1 VPVVTADRQRRAGE
15 PAGSLA
21 LAPRQAILV
30 AMTAALTSPTFVG
43 RTEELARLAAA
54 WDRAAAGTPTALL
67 VGGEA
72 GVGKT
77 RLVGE
82 LVAAVR
88 RAGGAVL
95 VGGCVELGG
104 EGVPFAPLIEAL
116 RSLARDLDEP
126 GLARMV
132 PDQARAELARLL
144 PELGPSPGPD
154 PVGSPGGPDPV
165 GSAPGSGAAGPTR
178 GPGAGAPEPHPPMG
192 GPPTGRVAA
201 TGTQG
206 ERLSTAPSG
215 AGATPS
221 GAGATPMGTG
231 ATGSDRLSTTP
242 GLWSEQGRLF
252 ELLLGLLERLGDER
266 PALLVVE
273 DLHWADRSTRD
284 LLAFL
289 HRNLRHG
296 RLLLVM
302 TYRSDELHR
311 RHPLRPFLAELDR
324 GRRVERLELER
335 FGPAEVAAQLAGIQ
349 GAPAPAELVERIHAR
364 SGGNAFFVEEL
375 AASAGA
381 DGDLPPSLRDTLLAR
396 IELLAE
402 PTQQVLRVAAAAG
415 ARVEHDLLAETAA
428 LGEAELLD
436 GLREAVSAHV
446 LLVDAGEGSYGFRH
460 ALVKEAVYAELL
472 PGERTRLHARFAAAL
487 AARDGAGDPGL
498 AAELAW
504 HWYAAHD
511 LERALPAAI
520 EAGKAAERAYAF
532 AEAQRQFERALEL
545 WERTAA
551 PPPEEVGLDK
561 AELLARAGEAAAN
574 TGASERAV
582 ALVRSALAEIDP
594 VRDPLRAAQL
604 TERLAFHLRIAGRP
618 GAFEAYQEAVR
629 LVPPGP
635 SEERARALAGLGQA
649 LMLRARFAE
658 AASLCEEAIA
668 VARAVGDR
676 QVEGHALNTLGTA
689 IVRLDKIDRGLAL
702 LEEARRL
709 AVELGAAKDEARAC
723 VNLSDILDDLGRLE
737 EAVAVAGAGME
748 VASATGLRRTFGAFL
763 AGNAAAS
770 LYHLGRWAET
780 VQLTDAY
787 LQLGSDEDL
796 NMVTLRQGR
805 AVLDAGRGDFASAL
819 AHVRA
824 ARRLSGDMF
833 IAVQY
838 PPVLAA
844 AEAEVAAWQGRLED
858 AAATVAGGLAALQG
872 PLTDLRA
879 CMLLA
884 LGLRVEAERV
894 ALAAARHDDDTVADA
909 RLVAE
914 ELLRWAQGTLDGSEV
929 AWKRAVLATCEAEAA
944 RVRGE
949 GDPEGWLAA
958 VAAWEEAGYPYHL
971 AVARWRAAEALL
983 ARRGDRNQA
992 GELLRQG
999 HATAAGIGAE
1009 PLRRE
1014 LERLA
1019 RLGRVELR
1027 REAAATERDGAPVGG
1042 SAPPPGAELGLTARE
1057 LEVLVL
1063 VAEGRSNRQVAEVLF
1078 ISRKTA
1084 SVHVSNIL
1092 AKLGV
1097 ASRVEAAAVAH
1108 RLGLL

>member
-21 LAPRQAILV
+21 WGPRQAILV

-67 VGGEA
+67 IGGEA

-88 RAGGAVL
+88 GAGGTAL

-132 PDQARAELARLL
+132 PGQARAELARLL
-144 PELGPSPGPD
+144 PELAPPSEPGRRPGP
-154 PVGSPGGPDPV
+154 
-165 GSAPGSGAAGPTR
+165 APGTAEAHSGT
-178 GPGAGAPEPHPPMG
+178 PEAHSAISEAHSSTPEAHSPVS

-201 TGTQG
+201 
-206 ERLSTAPSG
+206 S
-215 AGATPS
+215 
-221 GAGATPMGTG
+221 
-231 ATGSDRLSTTP
+231 ATGGDRLSTPP
-242 GLWSEQGRLF
+242 GPWSEQGRLF
-252 ELLLGLLERLGDER
+252 ELLLGLLERLSEER

-324 GRRVERLELER
+324 GRRVERLELAR

-349 GAPAPAELVERIHAR
+349 GAPAPTELVERIHAR

-446 LLVDAGEGSYGFRH
+446 LLVDADDGAYGFRH

-487 AARDGAGDPGL
+487 AARDGAADPGP

-551 PPPEEVGLDK
+551 PPHQGAGLDK
-561 AELLARAGEAAAN
+561 AELLTRAAEAAGN

-594 VRDPLRAAQL
+594 ARDPLRAAQL

-629 LVPPGP
+629 LVPLAP

-649 LMLRARFAE
+649 VMLRARFAE

-676 QVEGHALNTLGTA
+676 LVEGHALNSLGA
-689 IVRLDKIDRGLAL
+689 SIVRLDQVDRGLAL
-702 LEEARRL
+702 MEEARRL
-709 AVELGAAKDEARAC
+709 AAELGAAKDEARAC
-723 VNLSDILDDLGRLE
+723 VNLSDMLDDLGRLE
-737 EAVAVAGAGME
+737 ESVAVASAGME
-748 VASATGLRRTFGAFL
+748 VASAAGLRRTFGAFL

-787 LQLGSDEDL
+787 LQLGSDVDL
-796 NMVTLRQGR
+796 NSVTLRQSR

-824 ARRLSGDMF
+824 ARRLSGDIF

-858 AAATVAGGLAALQG
+858 AAATVAGALAALQG

-894 ALAAARHDDDTVADA
+894 ALAAVRHDDAAVADA

-914 ELLRWAQGTLDGSEV
+914 ELLRWARGTLDGSEV
-929 AWKRAVLATCEAEAA
+929 AWKRALLATCEAEAA
-944 RVRGE
+944 RARGD

-958 VAAWEEAGYPYHL
+958 VAAWDEAGYPYHL

-983 ARRGDRNQA
+983 SRRGDRHQA

-999 HATAAGIGAE
+999 HATASDIGAE

-1019 RLGRVELR
+1019 RLGRVELG
-1027 REAAATERDGAPVGG
+1027 REVTAGQGDGAPDGP
-1042 SAPPPGAELGLTARE
+1042 AAEPARPGAELGLTARE
-1057 LEVLVL
+1057 REVLVL
-1063 VAEGRSNRQVAEVLF
+1063 VAEGRSNRQVAEALF
-1078 ISRKTA
+1078 ISVKTA

>member
-1 VPVVTADRQRRAGE
+1 MPVVTADRQRRAGG

-21 LAPRQAILV
+21 WEPRQAILV

-67 VGGEA
+67 IGGEA

-88 RAGGAVL
+88 GTGGAVL

-132 PDQARAELARLL
+132 PGQARAELARLL
-144 PELGPSPGPD
+144 PELGP
-154 PVGSPGGPDPV
+154 GSV
-165 GSAPGSGAAGPTR
+165 
-178 GPGAGAPEPHPPMG
+178 
-192 GPPTGRVAA
+192 
-201 TGTQG
+201 
-206 ERLSTAPSG
+206 
-215 AGATPS
+215 
-221 GAGATPMGTG
+221 G
-231 ATGSDRLSTTP
+231 ATGGDRLSTPP
-242 GLWSEQGRLF
+242 GPWSEQGRLF
-252 ELLLGLLERLGDER
+252 ELLLGLLERLSEER
-266 PALLVVE
+266 PALLVIE

-324 GRRVERLELER
+324 GRRVERLELAR

-349 GAPAPAELVERIHAR
+349 GAPAPTDLVERIHAR

-402 PTQQVLRVAAAAG
+402 PTQQVLRVLSVAAAA
-415 ARVEHDLLAETAA
+415 VPDPLLAETAA

-446 LLVDAGEGSYGFRH
+446 LLVDADDGAYGFRH

-487 AARDGAGDPGL
+487 AARDGAADPGP

-545 WERTAA
+545 WERTSG
-551 PPPEEVGLDK
+551 PPPQGAGLDK
-561 AELLARAGEAAAN
+561 AELLARAAEAAGN

-594 VRDPLRAAQL
+594 ARDPLRASQL

-635 SEERARALAGLGQA
+635 SEERARALASLGQA
-649 LMLRARFAE
+649 VMLRARFAE

-676 QVEGHALNTLGTA
+676 LVEGHALNSLGA
-689 IVRLDKIDRGLAL
+689 SIVRLDQVDRGLAL
-702 LEEARRL
+702 MEEARRL
-709 AVELGAAKDEARAC
+709 AAELDAAKDEARAC
-723 VNLSDILDDLGRLE
+723 VNLSDMLDDLGRLE
-737 EAVAVAGAGME
+737 ESVAVASAGME
-748 VASATGLRRTFGAFL
+748 VASAAGLRRTFGAFL

-796 NMVTLRQGR
+796 NTVTLRQTR

-894 ALAAARHDDDTVADA
+894 ALATARHDHDTVADA

-914 ELLRWAQGTLDGSEV
+914 ELLRWARGTLDGSEV
-929 AWKRAVLATCEAEAA
+929 AWKRALLATCEAEATRA
-944 RVRGE
+944 RGE

-971 AVARWRAAEALL
+971 AVARWRAAEAVL

-999 HATAAGIGAE
+999 HATASDIGAE

-1019 RLGRVELR
+1019 RRGRVELR
-1027 REAAATERDGAPVGG
+1027 REAAAGEGDDAPEGT
-1042 SAPPPGAELGLTARE
+1042 APEPVRPGAELGLTARE
-1057 LEVLVL
+1057 LEVLAL
-1063 VAEGRSNRQVAEVLF
+1063 VAEGRSNRQVADALF
-1078 ISRKTA
+1078 ISAKTA